1 MIKKNANTALLDE
14 ELEYHTAQNLVEWI
28 DEWSF
33 KSANTATYT
42 HKIHRY
48 PAMFIPQLVRKIIE
62 AYTHDGD
69 TILDIF
75 NGSGSTMVECCLLNR
90 NSIGIEINPLANL
103 IAKVKTTALNC
114 DELIKHFGKL
124 EEEFLNKNVKYE
136 VLDFKNI
143 DFWFENSA
151 KQNISKLLHL
161 IAKLKNEDEKNF
173 FKITLSEIVREIS
186 TCKHSGFKMHRDV
199 AKVGK
204 AITEN
209 EFFDKYKKTYHK
221 NLLAIEAFSNKVK
234 SLSYNKIQ
242 IQGSST
248 DLQKSI
254 KAESVDLILTS
265 PPYGDSQT
273 TVAYGQFS
281 RLSSQCLGLTLEGLE
296 DIGSLDNELLGG
308 KRLAKDLY
316 DGLCSRSL
324 TIKNVAD
331 FFVAKINADD
341 LSKEDKKKLEIRLND
356 VMSFYYDLDMCLKNG
371 AYYLKRNKHFVLVTG
386 SRVVKMIK
394 LHTDLIIAE
403 LAEHYGMELT
413 AIFYRNIENKR
424 MPSKV
429 SATNVVGEHAPTMT
443 RESIIVLRKQ

>member
-1 MIKKNANTALLDE
+1 MIKKNTNTALLDE
-14 ELEYHTAQNLVEWI
+14 ELEYQSAQNLVEWI

-62 AYTHDGD
+62 AYTQDGD
-69 TILDIF
+69 TVLDIF

-103 IAKVKTTALNC
+103 ITKVKTTALNC
-114 DELIKHFGKL
+114 DELIKHFDKL
-124 EEEFLNKNVKYE
+124 EKEFLTKNVKYE

-161 IAKLKNEDEKNF
+161 IAKLENEDEKNF

-204 AITEN
+204 VITEN

-234 SLSYNKIQ
+234 SLSYNKNQ
-242 IQGSST
+242 IQGSSI

-316 DGLCSRSL
+316 DGLCLRSL

-386 SRVVKMIK
+386 SRVVKLIK

-429 SATNVVGEHAPTMT
+429 SATNVIGEHAPTMT